1 MQKKDPKLV
10 AQQLNNLR
18 LEHQNEEMN
27 RQTLCS
33 LIEKILPRDNRTI
46 TVCVKLGII
55 IRVKHGCYKFP
66 EKPIH
71 QKKIETFQSTVTQKP
86 ESKDEAVEAA
96 IRLLEKSD
104 FVVNYDPII
113 RNGVR
118 LSEALKVAKKYGY
131 TIIKN

>member
-1 MQKKDPKLV
+1 MKKKDPKLM
-10 AQQLNNLR
+10 AQQFNNLR

-33 LIEKILPRDNRTI
+33 LIEKVFPRYNRTI
-46 TVCVKLGII
+46 PVCVKLGII

-66 EKPIH
+66 EQPVH
-71 QKKIETFQSTVTQKP
+71 QKKIETFQNNVLQKP
-86 ESKDEAVEAA
+86 ESKDAAVEAA
-96 IRLLEKSD
+96 IALLEKSD
-104 FVVNYDPII
+104 FVVTYDPII

-131 TIIKN
+131 TVIKN